1 MGSEV
6 NRGRVRPEKPLRRAY
21 HGNIKIAERKFAEK
35 IWTWGNKNMKRKLAL
50 ADIAASHKDM
60 DYTQLY
66 SYILGQIEAGEL
78 APVKA
83 SGLNGRKPALYNAYW
98 HFEKEK
104 EYVEIREEL
113 AYRLSPLLHTEYYM
127 KNPERY
133 QKDREKIQFLS
144 TYLTERRESL
154 KVPVTV
160 NERSFEIF
168 FREKFLER
176 EGGMELLSRLG
187 ISAEYLNFY
196 ITSEPMSYYS
206 HSKQAPQKL
215 LIIENKDTFY
225 SMRRHLTGGAHAIM
239 GLDIGTLI
247 YGGGKGIYRSL
258 ADYIDAVEPYFAHEE
273 NRLYYFG
280 DLDYEGIL
288 IYETLVKKYS
298 EKIKINLFT
307 DAYERMIARAE
318 EFGTDRLP
326 YAKEGQNTR
335 AGSYFLTCFCGET
348 AQKIRRILSGG
359 RYIPQEILNER
370 DY

>member
-1 MGSEV
+1 
-6 NRGRVRPEKPLRRAY
+6 
-21 HGNIKIAERKFAEK
+21 
-35 IWTWGNKNMKRKLAL
+35 MKRKCSL
-50 ADIAASHKDM
+50 ADITASHKDM

-66 SYILGQIEAGEL
+66 SYILSQIEAGEL
-78 APVKA
+78 TPVKA

-104 EYVEIREEL
+104 EYSALKEEL
-113 AYRLSPLLHTEYYM
+113 AYSVSPLLHTEYYR

-133 QKDREKIQFLS
+133 QKDRENIQLLS
-144 TYLTERRESL
+144 TYLTKHRDSL
-154 KVPVTV
+154 DVPVTV

-176 EGGMELLSRLG
+176 EGGMELLARLG

-196 ITSEPMSYYS
+196 TTSEPMSYYS

-225 SMRRHLTGGAHAIM
+225 SMRRHLTGGAYEIM
-239 GLDIGTLI
+239 GLCTGTLI
-247 YGGGKGIYRSL
+247 YGAGKGIYRSL
-258 ADYIDAVEPYFAHEE
+258 ADYIDAVEPYFAHEQ
-273 NRLYYFG
+273 NCLYYFG

-298 EKIKINLFT
+298 EKIQVNLFT
-307 DAYERMIARAE
+307 DAYERMIAKAE
-318 EFGTDRLP
+318 AYGFDSLP
-326 YAKEGQNTR
+326 YTKEGQNTH
-335 AGSYFLTCFCGET
+335 AGEYFLTCFCGET
-348 AQKIRRILSGG
+348 AQKIRQILSGG